1 MTDRPT
7 WRDAAALGFA
17 SSLGPFAV
25 NAYVP
30 GFFEM
35 ADDFGVSFV
44 AVQQTMTVYLA
55 GFALAAL
62 VVGALSDALGRRTVL
77 LAGMAL
83 FIAATIAALAAPA
96 FWIFNVCRVIQG
108 MGAAVGQVV
117 TLAMVRDRWQ
127 GLDAAKMNG
136 LIAMFFAV
144 SPALAPVVGGFL
156 VVHGSWHAVFLFL
169 IGYAA
174 AVAAV
179 VEWVLSETLPK
190 DRRRPFRAGALF
202 SDYRRV
208 LACRPFV
215 AGALAHGFC
224 FMGGILYS
232 AGAADFAVHI
242 LGLGLDEFGWL
253 TVPLAVT
260 GIAGSWASPYLAKSF
275 GAERMLLATAF
286 LTAAAA
292 GAGALLEWRFA
303 WGFPLALVTPAVYFF
318 TMSVARPVLQVFNL
332 DFFPQN
338 RGTAASV
345 QQFFATGSFAVCT
358 SLWVPLVL
366 GSAAKYALVAAFCGV
381 MVFGLSRILLSARR
395 R

>member
-1 MTDRPT
+1 M
-7 WRDAAALGFA
+7 
-17 SSLGPFAV
+17 
-25 NAYVP
+25 
-30 GFFEM
+30 
-35 ADDFGVSFV
+35 
-44 AVQQTMTVYLA
+44 
-55 GFALAAL
+55 
-62 VVGALSDALGRRTVL
+62 
-77 LAGMAL
+77 
-83 FIAATIAALAAPA
+83 
-96 FWIFNVCRVIQG
+96 
-108 MGAAVGQVV
+108 
-117 TLAMVRDRWQ
+117 
-127 GLDAAKMNG
+127 
-136 LIAMFFAV
+136 
-144 SPALAPVVGGFL
+144 
-156 VVHGSWHAVFLFL
+156 
-169 IGYAA
+169 
-174 AVAAV
+174 
-179 VEWVLSETLPK
+179 
-190 DRRRPFRAGALF
+190 
-202 SDYRRV
+202 
-208 LACRPFV
+208 

-260 GIAGSWASPYLAKSF
+260 GIAGSWASPYLAKAF

>member
-35 ADDFGVSFV
+35 ANDFGVSFV

-156 VVHGSWHAVFLFL
+156 VVHGSWHAVFVFL

-174 AVAAV
+174 SVAAV
-179 VEWVLSETLPK
+179 VQWGLAETLPREK
-190 DRRRPFRAGALF
+190 RRPFRPDVLF
-202 SDYRRV
+202 SDYLRV
-208 LACRPFV
+208 
-215 AGALAHGFC
+215 LAHGFC

-260 GIAGSWASPYLAKSF
+260 GIAGSWASPYLAKAF

-286 LTAAAA
+286 LTAAVA

>member
-1 MTDRPT
+1 MTKRPT

-35 ADDFGVSFV
+35 ADEFGVSFV
-44 AVQQTMTVYLA
+44 AVQQTMTTYLA
-55 GFALAAL
+55 AFAVAAL

-77 LAGMAL
+77 LAGMGV
-83 FIAATIAALAAPA
+83 FIVGTLGALAAPNLLV
-96 FWIFNVCRVIQG
+96 FNLWRLLQG
-108 MGAAVGQVV
+108 VGAAVGQVV

-136 LIAMFFAV
+136 LIALFFAV

-156 VVHGSWHAVFLFL
+156 VMHGTWRAVFVFL

-179 VEWVLSETLPK
+179 VRWGLPETLSG
-190 DRRRPFRAGALF
+190 DRRRPFRPSVLL

-208 LACRPFV
+208 LACRPFL
-215 AGALAHGFC
+215 AGVLAHGFC

-232 AGAADFAVHI
+232 AGAADFAVNI

-253 TVPLAVT
+253 TIPLAVT
-260 GIAGSWASPYLAKSF
+260 GMAGSWASPYLAKAF
-275 GAERMLLATAF
+275 GAERMLLGTIL

-292 GAGALLEWRFA
+292 GVGAVLEWRYA
-303 WGFPLALVTPAVYFF
+303 WGFPLALVTPAVYYF
-318 TMSVARPVLQVFNL
+318 TMSAARPVLQVFNL

-358 SLWVPLVL
+358 SFWGPLVL
-366 GSAAKYALVAAFCGV
+366 GSAAKYALAAACCGG
-381 MVFGLSRILLSARR
+381 MVFVLTRVLLSARSK
-395 R
+395 